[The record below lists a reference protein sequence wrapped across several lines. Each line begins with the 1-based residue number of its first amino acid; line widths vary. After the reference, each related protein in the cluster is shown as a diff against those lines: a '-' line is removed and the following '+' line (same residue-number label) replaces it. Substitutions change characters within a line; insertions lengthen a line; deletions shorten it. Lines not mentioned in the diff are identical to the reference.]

1 MVSVC
6 CRFREGSTVL
16 NFVCSCESHANYC
29 VSVCLT
35 RLDWQEVC
43 ESSEQIAKLKQIK
56 CKCKAQQTD
65 LDIFFW
71 NAKNI
76 GKEKRVS
83 FKLVCRLFHL

>member
-1 MVSVC
+1 MRISCQLLCVC
-6 CRFREGSTVL
+6 
-16 NFVCSCESHANYC
+16 
-29 VSVCLT
+29 VCLT

-76 GKEKRVS
+76 
-83 FKLVCRLFHL
+83 

>member
-1 MVSVC
+1 MRISCQLLCVC
-6 CRFREGSTVL
+6 
-16 NFVCSCESHANYC
+16 
-29 VSVCLT
+29 VCLT